1 MPMIRW
7 LTIVIGVLALAAVL
21 LALVLPRFYSD
32 QASEVVQR
40 MTTFAE
46 QLQNGYVYDAYDS
59 TATRLHQI
67 SFVGFEKSLE
77 NYGLI
82 GQASVEWVDSQ
93 VSGTEATARGRVEL
107 DAGQRD
113 LITAKL
119 VRELGQWRIYS
130 LVSEKA
136 GNLVRESLSGSPGQA
151 AEEVAPDSRLPG
163 SGELQRLVN
172 DTLMHFNEAL
182 QIEYFGPFY
191 QQISQAWQ
199 QQTNPAELLSAFRI
213 FIEREISFAELRGSN
228 AVFTV
233 DPYTNDYGILHTE
246 GYYDQ
251 VQRRVFFEMK
261 FVEERGDWRLF
272 GVNINISRT
281 GSG

>member
-1 MPMIRW
+1 MIRW
-7 LTIVIGVLALAAVL
+7 LTIVIGVLALAAIL
-21 LALVLPRFYSD
+21 LALILPRFYSD
-32 QASEVVQR
+32 QASEVLQR
-40 MTTFAE
+40 MNTFGE

-77 NYGLI
+77 SYGLT
-82 GQASVEWVDSQ
+82 GRASVDWVDSRI
-93 VSGTEATARGRVEL
+93 SGTEATARGEVEF
-107 DAGQRD
+107 DAGERD
-113 LITAKL
+113 MITAKL

-136 GNLVRESLSGSPGQA
+136 GNLVREALSGTPGQP
-151 AEEVAPDSRLPG
+151 AEEAEDDSLTPG
-163 SGELQRLVN
+163 ADELQRLVN
-172 DTLMHFNEAL
+172 ETLMHFNEAL

-199 QQTNPAELLSAFRI
+199 QQTNPAELLNAFRV
-213 FIEREISFAELRGSN
+213 FIEREISFAELRGRN
-228 AVFTV
+228 AVFTI

-251 VQRRVFFEMK
+251 GQRRVFFEMK
-261 FVEERGDWRLF
+261 FVDERGSWRLF
-272 GVNINISRT
+272 GVNINITRT
-281 GSG
+281 APG